1 MQTEKLN
8 SGQYKVVATGF
19 LSLFSIVGI
28 MFYGLPFFFDFWVKE
43 FDWSRA
49 TVTSGNVAGKVII
62 GPLFGFA
69 AGWFVDR
76 FGPRRLMLSGIVMCG
91 LAVIGLSTM
100 HSLWQFYSFYLLM
113 ALGYMCG
120 GPLPNQVLTSRWFN
134 KSRGKAMGIAY
145 LGIGIG
151 GMFVPQIAK
160 WLNMQMDW
168 RSSLVVLGIFMI
180 AVAFPMAWFVKE
192 NPAVG
197 TVAKTDEPRISFR
210 NILKNRSFYLLAIGS
225 MCSIAAVAGISQNLK
240 LFFSLDLKYTQGEA
254 ANVMSMVLGASI
266 IGRLLMGWLAD
277 RYPKK
282 YVMMLIYF
290 LVSLSIIMLYW
301 ASSPGLIYVFAVIF
315 GIGLGGDYMIIPLMA
330 AELFGV
336 KVMGRVMGLVLTVDG
351 LGEAFGPILAGGL
364 RDRTGSY
371 AMGFTALIILSVIGT
386 IAVALL
392 PREKQVINR

>member
-76 FGPRRLMLSGIVMCG
+76 FGPRRLMLSGILMCG

-192 NPAVG
+192 NPGVSTA
-197 TVAKTDEPRISFR
+197 AKTDEPRISFK

-290 LVSLSIIMLYW
+290 LVSLSIVLLYW
-301 ASSPGLIYVFAVIF
+301 ASTPGLIYVFAIIF

-351 LGEAFGPILAGGL
+351 LGEAFGPIIAGGL

-392 PREKQVINR
+392 PREKQMISR

>member
-1 MQTEKLN
+1 
-8 SGQYKVVATGF
+8 
-19 LSLFSIVGI
+19 
-28 MFYGLPFFFDFWVKE
+28 
-43 FDWSRA
+43 
-49 TVTSGNVAGKVII
+49 
-62 GPLFGFA
+62 
-69 AGWFVDR
+69 
-76 FGPRRLMLSGIVMCG
+76 MLSGIVMCG

-151 GMFVPQIAK
+151 DMFVPQIAK

-192 NPAVG
+192 NPAVS

-290 LVSLSIIMLYW
+290 LVSLTIIMLYW